1 MTDFLVPII
10 FGWPAIIASLG
21 LALAG
26 ILLKHPI
33 LSLVGA
39 VLYLAPA
46 WYLGFYFSF
55 SFILPLFS
63 FGSAYAVSK
72 GKTAL
77 ALALMVPIL
86 LISGWIGFLVL
97 TQSIR

>member
-1 MTDFLVPII
+1 MTEILVQTIL
-10 FGWPAIIASLG
+10 GWPAIIASLG

-26 ILLKHPI
+26 ILLKRPI

-46 WYLGFYFSF
+46 WYLGLYFSF

-63 FGSAYAVSK
+63 VGSAYAVSK

-77 ALALMVPIL
+77 AFALMLPPL
-86 LISGWIGFLVL
+86 LVSGWIGYLVL
-97 TQSIR
+97 TQPVR